1 MKIEIL
7 DLGINNLKSVVHTFQ
22 EKLAIS
28 DSLSIIPNASV
39 SSGPNLLVL
48 PGLGSFG
55 AGMHEIKKRS
65 FDTLIRQSL
74 DGGARL
80 VGICLGMQLLG
91 TDSAESIGVKGLD
104 EIPGS
109 SNKLVKQLQ
118 ENIPNMGWAATM
130 PRVESEFSALS
141 SEKDFYYVHS
151 YAFVPENP
159 AHILCTTNYGD
170 TQFVSGVKSQNVC
183 GFQFHPEKSAKIGA
197 ELVSEIIA
205 WGRDEI

>member
-28 DSLSIIPNASV
+28 DSLSIIPDSSE
-39 SSGPNLLVL
+39 SSGPDLLVL

-55 AGMHEIKKRS
+55 AGMQEIKKRN

-91 TDSAESIGVKGLD
+91 TDSEESMGVKGLD

-109 SNKLVKQLQ
+109 SNKLIKQLK
-118 ENIPNMGWAATM
+118 ESIPNIGWAATM
-130 PRVESEFSALS
+130 PKVESEFSALS
-141 SEKDFYYVHS
+141 S
-151 YAFVPENP
+151 
-159 AHILCTTNYGD
+159 
-170 TQFVSGVKSQNVC
+170 
-183 GFQFHPEKSAKIGA
+183 
-197 ELVSEIIA
+197 
-205 WGRDEI
+205 